1 MQDCMTSNIA
11 THVVAARFPLRDS
24 GAMPRKAR
32 AHPKPQRQPTQ
43 IKAWRKHRGLTL
55 AKLSEKLL
63 ELEELEISDA
73 QLSRI
78 ERGEQ
83 PYSQDLLEALARVFQ
98 CEVPHVLNVNP
109 AGQNPRWSIWEHAT
123 PVERQ
128 QAEAFIETVR
138 KSAGRS

>member
-1 MQDCMTSNIA
+1 MEVDF
-11 THVVAARFPLRDS
+11 AARDN

-43 IKAWRKHRGLTL
+43 IKAWRKKRGLTL
-55 AKLSEKLL
+55 AKLSERLF
-63 ELEELEISDA
+63 ELEGLEISDA

-98 CEVPHVLNVNP
+98 CQVAHVLNVDPN
-109 AGQNPRWSIWEHAT
+109 GMSPRWSIWDDAS

-138 KSAGRS
+138 KSSTGS